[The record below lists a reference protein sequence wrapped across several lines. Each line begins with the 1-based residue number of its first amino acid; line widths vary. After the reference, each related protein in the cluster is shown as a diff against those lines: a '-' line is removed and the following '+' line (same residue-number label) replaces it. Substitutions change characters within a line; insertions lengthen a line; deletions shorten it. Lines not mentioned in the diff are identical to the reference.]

1 MKYNG
6 ILFSGLPGS
15 GKSTAVRQLAPLLGW
30 RTFSIGDLWR
40 EQWHALHPNQEVSFE
55 EYYRSTTLEE
65 NRAMDAKARDILA
78 QGNIVSDMRHGII
91 AESLPKILRVFIS
104 ADLNTRTER
113 AVQTNKYKE
122 KTLDEIH
129 YLLAKREQTEVATA
143 HALYGEDYDFRDA
156 SRYHLTLNS
165 GLLTVEE
172 KIQSV
177 VHFFK

>member
-30 RTFSIGDLWR
+30 HTFSIGDLWR
-40 EQWHALHPNQEVSFE
+40 EQWKELYPNQEMSFE
-55 EYYRSTTLEE
+55 AYYRTTTLEE
-65 NRAMDAKARDILA
+65 NRAMDARARGILA

-91 AESLPKILRVFIS
+91 AEGLPILRVFIS
-104 ADLNTRTER
+104 ADLHVRTER
-113 AVQTNKYKE
+113 ALQTNKYKG
-122 KTLDEIH
+122 KTMGEVCS
-129 YLLAKREQTEVATA
+129 LLAEREQTEVAAAKT
-143 HALYGEDYDFRDA
+143 LYGKEYDFRDA
-156 SRYHLTLNS
+156 SGYHLTLNS

-172 KIQSV
+172 KINSV